1 MEEMFFYNVG
11 KDYILPLLPIF
22 ISLFAIFYTRKNVP
36 DYALVSKD
44 GTILSNKMPKYG
56 LFVQKQADQNSCP
69 FYLIRFTN
77 EPEYFE
83 VTTSQGASVEIEQK
97 DNRQYQAYFIK
108 SGLGNPYVEC
118 NFKIQA
124 Y

>member
-11 KDYILPLLPIF
+11 KDYILPLLAIL
-22 ISLFAIFYTRKNVP
+22 ISLVAIFYTRKNVP
-36 DYALVSKD
+36 DYALISKD
-44 GTILSNKMPKYG
+44 GVILSNKMSQYG
-56 LFVQKQADQNSCP
+56 LFIQKQADQNNYP
-69 FYLIRFTN
+69 FYLIRFTR

-83 VTTSQGASVEIEQK
+83 VTTSQGALVEIEQK
-97 DNRQYQAYFIK
+97 DNRQYQVFFIK